1 MKISKKTTILL
12 TIVLL
17 IVIGLFVAIYS
28 FSKTPTKA
36 GEKNITVE
44 VVLADGSSKKFK
56 FNTNEKYLGDVL
68 VSEGLVKG
76 EEGSYG
82 LFIDTVDGVQADAS
96 KQEWW
101 CLTKKGEQLT
111 TGADSTP
118 ISDGDVFEL
127 TLTVGW

>member
-1 MKISKKTTILL
+1 MKISKKTTILMM
-12 TIVLL
+12 IVLL
-17 IVIGLFVAIYS
+17 IAIGLFVAIYS
-28 FSKTPTKA
+28 LSKSPTKA

-44 VVLADGSSKKFK
+44 VVLADGSSKKY
-56 FNTNEKYLGDVL
+56 NYETNEKYLGDVL
-68 VSEGLVKG
+68 ISEGLVKG
-76 EEGSYG
+76 DEGQYG
-82 LFIDTVDGVQADAS
+82 LFIDTVDGVKADAS

-101 CLTKKGEQLT
+101 CLTKKGKQLT